1 MSGIQLPSE
10 SIQGESEPLL
20 DNDNRRD
27 NISDRV
33 KSWLK
38 KHRKMTA
45 GGLVAIVCGLSLIF
59 GLLLVGQNQKDN
71 GYHGRLIFGTHGG
84 VAVEAEECS
93 NVGVQILQ
101 NGGNAVILLL
111 LPHYASGGGFML
123 IRAPNGTF
131 DFIDFRER
139 APATAH
145 EDMFVKDP
153 MLAQVGALSI
163 ATPGEMRG
171 FELAH
176 QRHGNLEWRE
186 LFEPAIRIAR
196 DGFVAT
202 SFIEG
207 RLQLAE
213 EWIMKSDDWMNIYA
227 PNGTLAKKGDIIRR
241 PALAS
246 TLRAIA
252 NEGADVFYKGPIAEQ
267 MIRTI
272 QENGGILTLEDLAS
286 YKAEIRPTVNT
297 YYHGRR
303 ITTATSPTSG
313 PILLAML
320 NILER
325 YNLSVQG
332 ETTLNIHRMLEAF
345 KFGYAFRTEMGDPS
359 YLDNQDRMD
368 QIITKEWA
376 SIVRRNVSDERTF
389 EPPYYQPKYD
399 HVESHGTMHLSVID
413 ENDGAVALTSTM
425 NLLFGS
431 RLMDAATGVI
441 FNDQMDDFSIPG
453 TPNMFGLSPSK
464 NNYVA
469 PGKRPLSSITPAIV
483 EHDGTL
489 ELVLGGSGGSTILTS
504 TLNVLLN
511 VLNYGKDLYTAT
523 ETPRLHHQ
531 LVPNIALLEDDKDI
545 SLMQALKERG
555 HQTFV
560 LPPEFH
566 VSAVQ
571 SVQRFSNGQI
581 GAVSDPR
588 KQGLAAAY

>member
-1 MSGIQLPSE
+1 
-10 SIQGESEPLL
+10 
-20 DNDNRRD
+20 
-27 NISDRV
+27 
-33 KSWLK
+33 
-38 KHRKMTA
+38 
-45 GGLVAIVCGLSLIF
+45 
-59 GLLLVGQNQKDN
+59 
-71 GYHGRLIFGTHGG
+71 LIFGTHGG

-101 NGGNAVILLL
+101 KGGNAVDSAIASALCIGVISNHATGTDLIYLLL
-111 LPHYASGGGFML
+111 FIILYRGGFML

-163 ATPGEMRG
+163 ATPGEIRG

-176 QRHGNLEWRE
+176 QRHGKLQWYE

-196 DGFVAT
+196 DGFITT
-202 SFIEG
+202 SFMEG

-213 EWIMKSDDWMNIYA
+213 EWIMKSHDWMDIYA
-227 PNGTLAKKGDIIRR
+227 PNGSLAKKGDIIRR

-246 TLRAIA
+246 TLETIA
-252 NEGADVFYKGPIAEQ
+252 NEGADVFYKGSIAEQ

-272 QENGGILTLEDLAS
+272 QENGGILTLEDLTS
-286 YKAEIRPTVNT
+286 YKAEIRPTVHT
-297 YYHGRR
+297 YYHGRK

-332 ETTLNIHRMLEAF
+332 ETGLNIHRMLEAF
-345 KFGYAFRTEMGDPS
+345 KFGYAFRTEMGDPF

-376 SIVRRNVSDERTF
+376 SIVRQNVSDERTF

-431 RLMDAATGVI
+431 RLMDPATGVI

-483 EHDGTL
+483 EHDNSL

-504 TLNVLLN
+504 TLNVSFFLEGG
-511 VLNYGKDLYTAT
+511 GKKDQQT
-523 ETPRLHHQ
+523 EPREQ
-531 LVPNIALLEDDKDI
+531 KKNACVKGKGAMAD
-545 SLMQALKERG
+545 R
-555 HQTFV
+555 FFF
-560 LPPEFH
+560 LP
-566 VSAVQ
+566 
-571 SVQRFSNGQI
+571 QI
-581 GAVSDPR
+581 GFIECIELREGSLYCYGNTTTSSSTCAQYR
-588 KQGLAAAY
+588 FTRG